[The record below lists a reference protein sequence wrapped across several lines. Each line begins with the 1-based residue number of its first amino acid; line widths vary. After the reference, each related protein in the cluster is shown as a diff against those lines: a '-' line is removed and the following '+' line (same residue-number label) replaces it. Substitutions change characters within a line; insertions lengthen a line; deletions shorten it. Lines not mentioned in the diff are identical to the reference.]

1 MHELTGKIEGVSFSY
16 LTGKP
21 QVIFELNERQTALD
35 MVDALRGSDKVTL
48 KVDKFR
54 KKRSLDANAYCWV
67 LIGKIAEKT
76 GASSRDI
83 YRSAIKDVG
92 GNFEVACVKTEAV
105 ESLCRTWGLN
115 GIGWQTDTFP
125 SKIKGCTNVILY
137 YGSSTYD
144 SAQMSRLTNI
154 IIQDCEQL
162 GIETKSAEEIQS
174 LLNSWR

>member
-16 LTGKP
+16 LTGRP
-21 QVIFELNERQTALD
+21 LITFELREKHSALE
-35 MVDALRGSDKVTL
+35 MVDALKGAEALSL
-48 KVDKFR
+48 KVDKLK

-76 GASSRDI
+76 NVKSRDI
-83 YRSAIKDVG
+83 YREAIKEVG
-92 GNFEVACVKTEAV
+92 GNSDIVCVKTEAA
-105 ESLCRTWGLN
+105 ESLCKAWERN

-125 SKIKGCTNVILY
+125 SKLKGCTNVVLY

-144 SAQMSRLTNI
+144 SAQMCRLTNI

-162 GIETKSAEEIQS
+162 GIETKSPEEVQS

>member
-1 MHELTGKIEGVSFSY
+1 MYELTGKIEGVSFSY
-16 LTGKP
+16 LSGKP
-21 QVIFELNERQTALD
+21 MVILELNEKQTALE
-35 MVDALRGSDKVTL
+35 MVDSLRDAEKISV

-54 KKRSLDANAYCWV
+54 KKRSLDANAYCWA

-83 YRSAIKDVG
+83 YRAAIKEVG
-92 GNFEVACVKTEAV
+92 GNSNVVCVKTEAA
-105 ESLCRTWGLN
+105 ESLCRVWERN

-125 SKIKGCTNVILY
+125 SKIEGCTNVILY